1 MSSSV
6 IVPLYKVKKC
16 SNVKR
21 GWKKYAG
28 IVVERVSKVTCGLI
42 DDEQDCFRG
51 RRGCVD
57 LDYPKTLR

>member
-1 MSSSV
+1 MSSV

-21 GWKKYAG
+21 GWKK
-28 IVVERVSKVTCGLI
+28 ICRDSSRKSQTCGLI

>member
-1 MSSSV
+1 MFHFTKLRNVVMLSV
-6 IVPLYKVKKC
+6 V
-16 SNVKR
+16 
-21 GWKKYAG
+21 GKKYAG